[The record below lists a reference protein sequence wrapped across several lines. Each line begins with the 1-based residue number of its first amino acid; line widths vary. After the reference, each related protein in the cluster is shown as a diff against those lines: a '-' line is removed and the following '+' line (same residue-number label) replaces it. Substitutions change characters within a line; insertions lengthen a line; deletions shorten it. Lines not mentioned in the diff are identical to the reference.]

1 MQSPRKDIQHRDTGG
16 HSVRMSHKVHHKKVW
31 KYRQPRYDVIVDFVL
46 PLDKL
51 DRKGNIENRVMEKHW
66 DPGTAARGRHST

>member
-1 MQSPRKDIQHRDTGG
+1 
-16 HSVRMSHKVHHKKVW
+16 MSHKVHHKRVW

-51 DRKGNIENRVMEKHW
+51 DHKRHIENRVMEKH
-66 DPGTAARGRHST
+66 